1 MKKCPACHGER
12 LKKESLSVTVGG
24 INIAE
29 LCHKSVAKALEF
41 FENLEISDRDKLI
54 GEQIIKEIKSRLG
67 FLKVLDLNIS
77 PCHVLQVLSQAVR
90 ASV

>member
-1 MKKCPACHGER
+1 MSCLHGER

-54 GEQIIKEIKSRLG
+54 GEQIIKEIK
-67 FLKVLDLNIS
+67 VT
-77 PCHVLQVLSQAVR
+77 PWLSQKR
-90 ASV
+90 WT

>member
-1 MKKCPACHGER
+1 MSDEKCPACHGER

-41 FENLEISDRDKLI
+41 FENLEISERDKLI

-67 FLKVLDLNIS
+67 FLK
-77 PCHVLQVLSQAVR
+77 
-90 ASV
+90 SVGLEYLTL